1 MSMTTI
7 PAPLVGK
14 VALVTGGS
22 RGIGRGIAIH
32 FARKGISK
40 IAITYAENPSAA
52 EETLAAIG
60 KVDPSIVA
68 RAIRADVLSSTF
80 ASDLVPQVLE
90 NLSTQT
96 LDIIVCN
103 AAYVNPKIVAPIAT
117 ATKELFDNLMTG
129 NAWAPVQLF
138 LTALPVISRGGRVIM
153 IGSTASKSP
162 NADPAVCYGASK
174 AALDSFT
181 RSLALMY
188 SAQHGI
194 TINSVSVGPVMTDLL
209 RIPLE
214 QGILPDG
221 YIPSLSSRNTAEK
234 RMGEVDDIAGIVGF
248 LASEES
254 RWINGN
260 NVPANGGALLEA
272 QG

>member
-60 KVDPSIVA
+60 KVDPSIFA
-68 RAIRADVLSSTF
+68 RAIRADVLSPTF

-103 AAYVNPKIVAPIAT
+103 AAYVNPKIVAPIAM

-138 LTALPVISRGGRVIM
+138 VMTGPTDTELMVMPCWAEYIRARLRVKLSR
-153 IGSTASKSP
+153 
-162 NADPAVCYGASK
+162 
-174 AALDSFT
+174 AALD
-181 RSLALMY
+181 A
-188 SAQHGI
+188 
-194 TINSVSVGPVMTDLL
+194 P
-209 RIPLE
+209 
-214 QGILPDG
+214 
-221 YIPSLSSRNTAEK
+221 
-234 RMGEVDDIAGIVGF
+234 
-248 LASEES
+248 
-254 RWINGN
+254 
-260 NVPANGGALLEA
+260 
-272 QG
+272 